1 MSRSQLSMELEE
13 GRAAFMLGVP
23 YTSNPYRKPE
33 AQHMERWDEAARN
46 WESGWKAAEGKS
58 EHEKLYSDDFKRC
71 DCGSETFA
79 RFEVY
84 ANPTITVR
92 VHTACG
98 NSWVT
103 RINATEEQ
111 ARSYFVGK
119 WFNLGTEEDQ
129 TVRVVLLEVVSDA

>member
-1 MSRSQLSMELEE
+1 MSACPNCGYARWLSPNQP
-13 GRAAFMLGVP
+13 GP
-23 YTSNPYRKPE
+23 CNCSPE
-33 AQHMERWDEAARN
+33 AIKRASQRV
-46 WESGWKAAEGKS
+46 
-58 EHEKLYSDDFKRC
+58 YSDDFKRC